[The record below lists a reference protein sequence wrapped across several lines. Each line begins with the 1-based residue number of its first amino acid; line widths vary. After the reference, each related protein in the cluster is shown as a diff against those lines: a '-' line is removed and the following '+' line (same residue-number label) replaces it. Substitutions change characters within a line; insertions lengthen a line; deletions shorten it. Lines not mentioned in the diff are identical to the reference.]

1 MCDLVGSTA
10 RHARIGED
18 AADQFRSRFF
28 DALRGAVAAN
38 HGEVIKNLGD
48 GLLVVFRSSTVD
60 ALHCAHDLHDA
71 VSSLDGD
78 DPVLL
83 RVGVS
88 AGEAAE
94 EDGDWFGM
102 PVIEASRLC
111 AEAAPATTVT
121 TGIVRALAG
130 SRGSHHF
137 TALGSRELKGIPNP
151 VDLWRVDREQPLASA
166 PTTARSQRSTRRF
179 ALPATAAALAVIAL
193 VWVAISTGADD
204 DARVGSTAEGNS
216 QPATDTAPD
225 TDASTTPTPSTG
237 PTTTTVS
244 VPATVTAPTGYTPLL
259 SDRDCATDPVVEG
272 IVGIE
277 CWTLTVPENRSL
289 PQRVIEL
296 HGYLIPATAN
306 PEAAPTIIDL
316 GPSMGLANGMA
327 SVANTV
333 IVPSRGFGLST
344 QAFDCAEVDQV
355 IIDGLAKPSND
366 AGVAA
371 AALSAVGAC
380 HDRLIAAGFD
390 LASYNAEAEIGDVT
404 DYLVAAGLDHAF
416 ITANRSDAPAAL
428 IAADRFPG
436 TFQGVF
442 LENPIDPGSS
452 WRADP
457 VDDAAAAFSRYAALC
472 AADPGCAGAF
482 PNLAT
487 AVADAYLRI
496 EAAPR
501 TLDATVRVVHLRQIP
516 PQAPRDVKVYYDGD
530 RASASVVAAL
540 QVSVIHRFLAKSL
553 VGAAETAQPAGDES
567 TAGVAAGVELGA
579 YQTNTAAYLSY
590 QCAALPRLAS
600 LAPTSA
606 VLIPEFAGAYDE
618 RFLDWCEVWDV
629 PRLPPEFTAP
639 SQGATPTLIAV
650 GALDPSPAALYAEGL
665 QRARSNTTVITF
677 ATMGS
682 AIYLLGP
689 PCYRDLVIA
698 FVADP
703 NGELAVD
710 ECAAQSPPIDFIL

>member
-1 MCDLVGSTA
+1 M
-10 RHARIGED
+10 
-18 AADQFRSRFF
+18 
-28 DALRGAVAAN
+28 
-38 HGEVIKNLGD
+38 
-48 GLLVVFRSSTVD
+48 
-60 ALHCAHDLHDA
+60 
-71 VSSLDGD
+71 
-78 DPVLL
+78 
-83 RVGVS
+83 
-88 AGEAAE
+88 
-94 EDGDWFGM
+94 
-102 PVIEASRLC
+102 
-111 AEAAPATTVT
+111 
-121 TGIVRALAG
+121 
-130 SRGSHHF
+130 
-137 TALGSRELKGIPNP
+137 
-151 VDLWRVDREQPLASA
+151 
-166 PTTARSQRSTRRF
+166 
-179 ALPATAAALAVIAL
+179 
-193 VWVAISTGADD
+193 
-204 DARVGSTAEGNS
+204 
-216 QPATDTAPD
+216 
-225 TDASTTPTPSTG
+225 
-237 PTTTTVS
+237 
-244 VPATVTAPTGYTPLL
+244 
-259 SDRDCATDPVVEG
+259 
-272 IVGIE
+272 
-277 CWTLTVPENRSL
+277 
-289 PQRVIEL
+289 
-296 HGYLIPATAN
+296 
-306 PEAAPTIIDL
+306 
-316 GPSMGLANGMA
+316 
-327 SVANTV
+327 
-333 IVPSRGFGLST
+333 
-344 QAFDCAEVDQV
+344 
-355 IIDGLAKPSND
+355 
-366 AGVAA
+366 
-371 AALSAVGAC
+371 GAC

-416 ITANRSDAPAAL
+416 ITANRSDASAAL

-501 TLDATVRVVHLRQIP
+501 TLDATVRVIHLRQIP

-629 PRLPPEFTAP
+629 PRLPPEFTSP
-639 SQGATPTLIAV
+639 SQGGTPTLIAV

-677 ATMGS
+677 ETMGS

-689 PCYRDLVIA
+689 PCYRDLVMA
-698 FVADP
+698 FVVDP
-703 NGELAVD
+703 DAELAVD

>member
-18 AADQFRSRFF
+18 AADRFRARFF

-71 VSSLDGD
+71 VSSLDDD

-111 AEAAPATTVT
+111 AEAAAATTVT

-137 TALGSRELKGIPNP
+137 TALGSRELKGIPDP
-151 VDLWRVDREQPLASA
+151 VDLWRVDREEPPA
-166 PTTARSQRSTRRF
+166 PVRIPADSPRSTRRF
-179 ALPATAAALAVIAL
+179 ALPAAVAALAVTAL
-193 VWVAISTGADD
+193 VWVAISTGDD
-204 DARVGSTAEGNS
+204 DARVGSTTEGNS
-216 QPATDTAPD
+216 RPVPDTAPD
-225 TDASTTPTPSTG
+225 TVASPTSAPSAG
-237 PTTTTVS
+237 PTTTAVS
-244 VPATVTAPTGYTPLL
+244 VPATVPTPTGYTPLL
-259 SDRDCATDPVVEG
+259 TDRDCATDPIVEG
-272 IVGIE
+272 ILGIE

-296 HGYLIPATAN
+296 HGYRIPATNN
-306 PEAAPTIIDL
+306 PDAAPTIIDL
-316 GPSMGLANGMA
+316 GPSLGFDKKMD
-327 SVANTV
+327 SVANRV

-344 QAFDCAEVDQV
+344 PEFDCAEVDQV

-366 AGVAA
+366 AAVAA
-371 AALSAVGAC
+371 AALAAVSAC

-404 DYLVAAGLDHAF
+404 DYLVAAGLDRAF

-428 IAADRFPG
+428 VAADRFPG

-442 LENPIDPGSS
+442 LENPVDPGSS

-457 VDDAAAAFSRYAALC
+457 VNDAAAAFSRYAALC
-472 AADPGCAGAF
+472 AADPGCADAF

-487 AVADAYLRI
+487 AVADAYLKVD
-496 EAAPR
+496 AAPR
-501 TLDATVRVVHLRQIP
+501 TLDATVTVVHLRQLP
-516 PQAPRDVKVYYDGD
+516 RQAPQAVTVYYDGD
-530 RASASVVAAL
+530 RATASVIAAL

-553 VGAAETAQPAGDES
+553 VEAADTAQPAGDEN
-567 TAGVAAGVELGA
+567 TAAVAAGVELGR

-590 QCAALPRLAS
+590 ECAALPRIAS

-618 RFLDWCEVWDV
+618 RLLDWCEVWDV
-629 PRLPPEFTAP
+629 PRLPPEFTSP
-639 SQGATPTLIAV
+639 SQGGTPTLIAV
-650 GALDPSPAALYAEGL
+650 GALDPSPAALYADGL
-665 QRARSNTTVITF
+665 QRDRGNTTVITF

-682 AIYLLGP
+682 VIYLLGP
-689 PCYRDLVIA
+689 TCYRDLVMALI
-698 FVADP
+698 ADP
-703 NGELAVD
+703 KAELAVD